1 MYVASR
7 HRRVPDRPKHM
18 RNAWAALG
26 LRTVEAVVVTAVS
39 YTVYTSPP
47 RAPNRTSVLCES
59 RSSRRLRL
67 LRLDRRRQ
75 CRRNPGRGRAHLVGA
90 GFDAGSMTLEAEER

>member
-1 MYVASR
+1 MANR
-7 HRRVPDRPKHM
+7 HRRVPDRPRHM

-39 YTVYTSPP
+39 YTVYTSPWS
-47 RAPNRTSVLCES
+47 PNRTSVPCECH
-59 RSSRRLRL
+59 LL

-75 CRRNPGRGRAHLVGA
+75 CMRNPGRGSAHLVGA
-90 GFDAGSMTLEAEER
+90 DFDAGSMTLEPRREK